1 MDEEKNRIE
10 QNIDKGEE
18 RFSPIF
24 FEIGGK
30 MGKLEKGIHWVTSSI
45 MVFMCIVIIGGVL
58 ASFIRLPSYFSE
70 IIKRT
75 PGSLMA
81 LLEYAAEIII
91 AVELIYVIIAQN
103 LESIV
108 EILMIAFTRELIIG
122 NWQMWEIL
130 LGVAVIAGLFA
141 VRKFLMSKRK

>member
-1 MDEEKNRIE
+1 MDDEQRSEELIKE
-10 QNIDKGEE
+10 GEK

-30 MGKLEKGIHWVTSSI
+30 MGKLEKGIHWVTSAI
-45 MVFMCIVIIGGVL
+45 MVFICVVIIGGILV
-58 ASFIRLPSYFSE
+58 SFIRIPNYFE
-70 IIKRT
+70 DLINRE
-75 PGSLMA
+75 PGSLLT

-122 NWQMWEIL
+122 NWEMWEIL

-141 VRKFLMSKRK
+141 VRKYLMHRKK

>member
-1 MDEEKNRIE
+1 
-10 QNIDKGEE
+10 
-18 RFSPIF
+18 
-24 FEIGGK
+24 
-30 MGKLEKGIHWVTSSI
+30 
-45 MVFMCIVIIGGVL
+45 
-58 ASFIRLPSYFSE
+58 
-70 IIKRT
+70 
-75 PGSLMA
+75 MA

>member
-1 MDEEKNRIE
+1 MDDEQRSEEVIKEEEK
-10 QNIDKGEE
+10 

-30 MGKLEKGIHWVTSSI
+30 MGNLEKGIHWVTSAI
-45 MVFMCIVIIGGVL
+45 MVFICVVIIAGIL
-58 ASFIRLPSYFSE
+58 MSFIRIPSYFEDLFHQES
-70 IIKRT
+70 
-75 PGSLMA
+75 GSLLN

-108 EILMIAFTRELIIG
+108 EILMIAFTRELIIR
-122 NWQMWEIL
+122 NWEMWEIL

-141 VRKFLMSKRK
+141 VRKYLMHRKK

>member
-1 MDEEKNRIE
+1 MDDEQRNEEVIKDEEK
-10 QNIDKGEE
+10 

-30 MGKLEKGIHWVTSSI
+30 MGKLEKGIHWVTSAI
-45 MVFMCIVIIGGVL
+45 MVFICVVIIAGILV
-58 ASFIRLPSYFSE
+58 SFIRIPFYFEDLFHHES
-70 IIKRT
+70 
-75 PGSLMA
+75 GSLLA

-108 EILMIAFTRELIIG
+108 EILMIAFTRELIIR
-122 NWQMWEIL
+122 NWEMWEIM

-141 VRKFLMSKRK
+141 VRKYLMHRKK

>member
-1 MDEEKNRIE
+1 MDDEQRSEELIKEEEK
-10 QNIDKGEE
+10 

-30 MGKLEKGIHWVTSSI
+30 MGKLEKGIHWVTSAI
-45 MVFMCIVIIGGVL
+45 MVFICIVIIGGILV
-58 ASFIRLPSYFSE
+58 SFIRIPNYFE
-70 IIKRT
+70 DLINRE
-75 PGSLMA
+75 PGSLLT

-122 NWQMWEIL
+122 NWEMWEIL

-141 VRKFLMSKRK
+141 VRKYLMHRKK

>member
-1 MDEEKNRIE
+1 MDDEQRNEELIKEEEK
-10 QNIDKGEE
+10 

-30 MGKLEKGIHWVTSSI
+30 MGKLEKGIHWVTSAI
-45 MVFMCIVIIGGVL
+45 MVFSCVVIIGGILV
-58 ASFIRLPSYFSE
+58 SFIRIPNYFE
-70 IIKRT
+70 DLINRE
-75 PGSLMA
+75 PGSL
-81 LLEYAAEIII
+81 LTRLEYAAEIII

-122 NWQMWEIL
+122 NWEMWEIL

-141 VRKFLMSKRK
+141 VRKYLMHRKK

>member
-1 MDEEKNRIE
+1 MDEEKNRID
-10 QNIDKGEE
+10 QNIEKGEE

-30 MGKLEKGIHWVTSSI
+30 MGKLEKGIHWVTSCI
-45 MVFMCIVIIGGVL
+45 MVFMCIVIIGGIL